1 MDYISIQTIS
11 NEFSFRKL
19 MLFKVLEL
27 DKEYTMI
34 DMKIF
39 YQPVEIYGIGE
50 NISAAL
56 LDLAENIKLLWEN
69 YALEDDEALTEDAKQ
84 LKYWLLENVEQHP
97 IYLFAKSQTNFSS
110 DEWKTYNQML
120 ERKSVGT
127 GLNIFDL
134 Y

>member
-1 MDYISIQTIS
+1 
-11 NEFSFRKL
+11 